1 MNPSADAKLDPTVGA
16 CLPPSQLLLFPE
28 VLRRPLEFTLYFQSE
43 STLRLF
49 LGLLVLPIILWAG
62 TRLEVLEI
70 LAKQPRWASH
80 GRRFRELRSQVVM
93 LLEQVRRLNWIA
105 VDAERGFRD
114 RDQAMREMDSIEE
127 QLKEMISE
135 VRRAAGRPTDEPDTS
150 PAEEPEAV
158 G

>member
-1 MNPSADAKLDPTVGA
+1 MISAVVFDAV
-16 CLPPSQLLLFPE
+16 
-28 VLRRPLEFTLYFQSE
+28 VLYFQSD
-43 STLRLF
+43 STLRMF

-70 LAKQPRWASH
+70 LAKQPRWAAH

-105 VDAERGFRD
+105 VDADRGFRD
-114 RDQAMREMDSIEE
+114 RDQAMREMDTIEE
-127 QLKEMISE
+127 QLREMISE
-135 VRRAAGRPTDEPDTS
+135 VRKAAGRPTDEPDTS